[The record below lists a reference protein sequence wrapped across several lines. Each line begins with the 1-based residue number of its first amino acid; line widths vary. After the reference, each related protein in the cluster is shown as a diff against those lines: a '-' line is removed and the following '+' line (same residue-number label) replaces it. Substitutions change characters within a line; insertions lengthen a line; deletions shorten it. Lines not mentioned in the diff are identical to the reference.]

1 MPALISG
8 KTLGMHRIVSMRR
21 TIVAAGVIGAIAVAA
36 AAYAALSGDGGSDP
50 TYRTAKVERGSVV
63 KSVTASGKLNA
74 VTTVMVGSQISGRV
88 SELLADFNSEVVAD
102 QVIARIDPTTFEAKV
117 REAKADL
124 DVARAQVVSQQAAVI
139 QARANVQ
146 NARATIASTEADLLK
161 AQINLK
167 DMEQDLRRKRDLKS
181 SGAVALSAIDKSEA
195 TYNTAGAQVSSA
207 RALIAAQQSMI
218 GAREAAL
225 VQAEAEVGRAEA
237 QVEQKAAALY
247 TANVSLDNTFIR
259 SPVDGVV
266 IGRNVDVGTVVAAS
280 LSSPTLF
287 SIARDLRSMQVE
299 TSIDEADI
307 GQIQPGQAAVFT
319 VDSFLGQEFHGHVVQ
334 VRMQPLEQQSVITY
348 TVVISAD
355 NPEMRLLPGMTANV
369 EIRVSDRANV
379 LKVPSA
385 ALRFRPPDVNG
396 APAASAGQGNAQAA
410 RDPAQQREQ
419 FDRLAEQLGLDDEQ
433 KRKVSEINAEM
444 QKQARVQRQASKG
457 EGKGGAPKGD
467 GPGQGSGAA
476 SSVPRNAV
484 AAMREQTDKRIMEIL
499 RPDQQQKFH
508 ALLNDRRDNPSTPA
522 RVFVLDGGKP
532 KAVPIA
538 IGVADATHTELVRG
552 GLAEGNEIIVG
563 LNRAQKGGA
572 TQAKRGFGF

>member
-1 MPALISG
+1 
-8 KTLGMHRIVSMRR
+8 MRR
-21 TIVAAGVIGAIAVAA
+21 TVVAAGVVGAIAVAC
-36 AAYAALSGDGGSDP
+36 AAYAALTGDGGSDP

-181 SGAVALSAIDKSEA
+181 SGAVALSAIDKAEA
-195 TYNTAGAQVSSA
+195 TYNTAVAQVSSA
-207 RALIAAQQSMI
+207 RALISAQLSMI

-225 VQAEAEVGRAEA
+225 VQAEAEVGHAEA
-237 QVEQKAAALY
+237 QTEQKAAVLY

-259 SPVDGVV
+259 SPVEGVV

-307 GQIQPGQAAVFT
+307 GQIQPGQNAIFT

-355 NPEMRLLPGMTANV
+355 NPELRLLPGMTANV

-385 ALRFRPPDVNG
+385 ALRFRPPDGTG
-396 APAASAGQGNAQAA
+396 APAASGGPGNAQAA

-419 FDRLAEQLGLDDEQ
+419 FDRFAEQLGLDEDQ
-433 KRKVSEINAEM
+433 KRKVSEINAET
-444 QKQARVQRQASKG
+444 QKQARAQRQSAKGEATKG
-457 EGKGGAPKGD
+457 EGKGGGPKGE
-467 GPGQGSGAA
+467 GQGEASGAQ
-476 SSVPRNAV
+476 RNAV
-484 AAMREQTDKRIMEIL
+484 AAIREQTDKRIMEIL

-508 ALLNDRRDNPSTPA
+508 ALLIERRDNPSTPA
-522 RVFVLDGGKP
+522 RVWVLDGGKP

-552 GLAEGNEIIVG
+552 GLAEGHEIIIG
-563 LNRAQKGGA
+563 LNRAPKGSGG
-572 TQAKRGFGF
+572 QPKRGFGF

>member
-1 MPALISG
+1 MQWIL
-8 KTLGMHRIVSMRR
+8 SMRR
-21 TIVAAGVIGAIAVAA
+21 SYVAAGAIAAVALAA

-50 TYRTAKVERGSVV
+50 KYRTAKVERGSVV

-88 SELLADFNSEVVAD
+88 SELLADFNSEVRAE

-124 DVARAQVVSQQAAVI
+124 EVARAQVVSQQAAVI

-146 NARATIASTEADLLK
+146 NARATIASIEADLVK

-167 DMEQDLRRKRDLKS
+167 DMELDLKRKRDLKS

-195 TYNTAGAQVSSA
+195 TYNTAIAQVSSA
-207 RALIAAQQSMI
+207 RAQILAQQSMI

-225 VQAEAEVGRAEA
+225 VQAEADVGHA
-237 QVEQKAAALY
+237 QAQAEQKTAVLY

-299 TSIDEADI
+299 ASIDEADI
-307 GQIQPGQAAVFT
+307 GQIQPGQSAVFT
-319 VDSFLGQEFHGHVVQ
+319 VDSFLGQEFQGRVVQ
-334 VRMQPLEQQSVITY
+334 VRKQPLEQQSVITY

-355 NPEMRLLPGMTANV
+355 NPDLRLLPGMTANV

-385 ALRFRPPDVNG
+385 ALRFRPPDDG
-396 APAASAGQGNAQAA
+396 GSPAAASGAQGNSQTG
-410 RDPAQQREQ
+410 RDPEQQREQ
-419 FDRLAEQLGLDDEQ
+419 FNRFAEQLGLDDDQ
-433 KRKVSEINAEM
+433 KRKVSEINAEI
-444 QKQARVQRQASKG
+444 QKQARAQRQAAKGDAAKGGSQGGPKG
-457 EGKGGAPKGD
+457 EP
-467 GPGQGSGAA
+467 QGEVSGAR
-476 SSVPRNAV
+476 RNAM
-484 AAMREQTDKRIMEIL
+484 AEMREQTDKRIMEIL

-508 ALLNDRRDNPSTPA
+508 ALLMERRENPSSPG
-522 RVFVLDGGKP
+522 RVWVLDGGKP
-532 KAVPIA
+532 KAISIA
-538 IGVADATHTELVRG
+538 VGVADTTHTELVRG
-552 GLAEGNEIIVG
+552 GLAEGQEVIVG
-563 LNRAQKGGA
+563 FNRGQKGSG
-572 TQAKRGFGF
+572 TQPQRRFGF

>member
-1 MPALISG
+1 
-8 KTLGMHRIVSMRR
+8 MRR
-21 TIVAAGVIGAIAVAA
+21 TVVAAGVVGAIAVAA
-36 AAYAALSGDGGSDP
+36 AAYGALSGDGGSDP

-88 SELLADFNSEVVAD
+88 SELLADFNSAVTAD

-181 SGAVALSAIDKSEA
+181 SGAVALSAIDKAEA
-195 TYNTAGAQVSSA
+195 TYNTAVAQVSSA

-225 VQAEAEVGRAEA
+225 VQAEAEVGHAEA
-237 QVEQKAAALY
+237 QAVQKAAVLY

-307 GQIQPGQAAVFT
+307 GQIQPGQNAIFT

-355 NPEMRLLPGMTANV
+355 NPELRLLPGMTANV

-385 ALRFRPPDVNG
+385 ALRFRPPDNNG
-396 APAASAGQGNAQAA
+396 APAASGPGNAQPA

-419 FDRLAEQLGLDDEQ
+419 FDRFAEQLGLDEDQ
-433 KRKVSEINAEM
+433 KRKVSEINAET
-444 QKQARVQRQASKG
+444 QKQARAQRRSAKSETSKGDGAKGGPKG
-457 EGKGGAPKGD
+457 EGQ
-467 GPGQGSGAA
+467 GQGQGEVSGAQ
-476 SSVPRNAV
+476 RNAV
-484 AAMREQTDKRIMEIL
+484 AAIREQTDKRIMEIL

-508 ALLNDRRDNPSTPA
+508 ALLIERRDNPSTPA
-522 RVFVLDGGKP
+522 RVWVLDGGKP

-552 GLAEGNEIIVG
+552 NLPEGQEIIVG
-563 LNRAQKGGA
+563 LSRASKGSA

>member
-1 MPALISG
+1 MPVSISG
-8 KTLGMHRIVSMRR
+8 KTLGMHRISNMRR
-21 TIVAAGVIGAIAVAA
+21 TVVAMGIVAAIAVAA
-36 AAYAALSGDGGSDP
+36 AAYAALNGEDRGDP
-50 TYRTAKVERGSVV
+50 AYRIAKVERGSVV

-88 SELLADFNSEVVAD
+88 SELLADFNSEVVAN

-124 DVARAQVVSQQAAVI
+124 EVARAQVVSQQAAVI

-146 NARATIASTEADLLK
+146 NARATIASTEADLVK

-167 DMEQDLRRKRDLKS
+167 DMDLDLKRKRDLKS
-181 SGAVALSAIDKSEA
+181 SGAVAISALDKAEA
-195 TYNTAGAQVSSA
+195 SYNTAVAQVASA
-207 RALIAAQQSMI
+207 RAQILAQQSMI

-237 QVEQKAAALY
+237 QVEQKAAVLY

-307 GQIQPGQAAVFT
+307 GQIQPGQMAIFT
-319 VDSFLGQEFHGHVVQ
+319 VDSFLGQEFHGNVVQ

-348 TVVISAD
+348 TVVISAE

-369 EIRVSDRANV
+369 EIRVSDRPNV
-379 LKVPSA
+379 LKLPSA
-385 ALRFRPPDVNG
+385 ALRFRPPDNGG
-396 APAASAGQGNAQAA
+396 APAASGGQGNAQAP

-419 FDRLAEQLGLDDEQ
+419 FERFAEQLGLDEEQ
-433 KRKVSEINAEM
+433 KRKVREINAET
-444 QKQARVQRQASKG
+444 QKQARAQRQAAKGESKG
-457 EGKGGAPKGD
+457 GPQGAPKGD
-467 GPGQGSGAA
+467 GAGDGASG
-476 SSVPRNAV
+476 PQRD
-484 AAMREQTDKRIMEIL
+484 AMSAIREQTDKRIMEIL
-499 RPDQQQKFH
+499 RPDQQQKFQ
-508 ALLNDRRDNPSTPA
+508 ALLLERRENPSTPA
-522 RVFVLDGGKP
+522 RVWVLEGGKL
-532 KAVPIA
+532 KAVSIF
-538 IGVADATHTELVRG
+538 IGVADTTHTELVRG
-552 GLAEGNEIIVG
+552 NLTEGNEIIIG
-563 LNRAQKGGA
+563 LNRAQKGSGS
-572 TQAKRGFGF
+572 QPQRRFGF

>member
-1 MPALISG
+1 MQWIL
-8 KTLGMHRIVSMRR
+8 SMRR
-21 TIVAAGVIGAIAVAA
+21 SFVAAGAIAAVALAA

-50 TYRTAKVERGSVV
+50 IYRTAKVERGSVV

-88 SELLADFNSEVVAD
+88 SELLADFNSEVRAE

-124 DVARAQVVSQQAAVI
+124 EVARAQVVSQQAAVI

-167 DMEQDLRRKRDLKS
+167 DMELDLKRKRDLKS

-195 TYNTAGAQVSSA
+195 TYNTAVAQVSSA
-207 RALIAAQQSMI
+207 RAQILAQQSMI

-225 VQAEAEVGRAEA
+225 VQAEAEVGHA
-237 QVEQKAAALY
+237 QAQAEQKTAVLY

-266 IGRNVDVGTVVAAS
+266 IGRSVDVGTVVAAS

-287 SIARDLRSMQVE
+287 SIARDLRKMQVE
-299 TSIDEADI
+299 ASIDEADI
-307 GQIQPGQAAVFT
+307 GQIQPGQSAVFT
-319 VDSFLGQEFHGHVVQ
+319 VDSFLGQEFQGRVVQ
-334 VRMQPLEQQSVITY
+334 VRKQPLEQQSVITY

-355 NPEMRLLPGMTANV
+355 NPDLRLLPGMTANV

-385 ALRFRPPDVNG
+385 ALRFRPPDDGV
-396 APAASAGQGNAQAA
+396 ALAAASGAQGNSQPG
-410 RDPAQQREQ
+410 RDPEQQREQ
-419 FDRLAEQLGLDDEQ
+419 FDRFAEQLGLDDDQ
-433 KRKVSEINAEM
+433 KRKLSEINAEV
-444 QKQARVQRQASKG
+444 QKQARAQRQAAKG
-457 EGKGGAPKGD
+457 DAAKGGPPGAPQGAPKGEPK
-467 GPGQGSGAA
+467 GEVSGAR
-476 SSVPRNAV
+476 RNAM
-484 AAMREQTDKRIMEIL
+484 AEIREQTDKRIMEIL
-499 RPDQQQKFH
+499 RPEQQQKFH
-508 ALLNDRRDNPSTPA
+508 ALLLERRENPSTPG
-522 RVFVLDGGKP
+522 RVWVLDGGKP
-532 KAVPIA
+532 KAISIA
-538 IGVADATHTELVRG
+538 VGVADTTHAELVRG
-552 GLAEGNEIIVG
+552 GLAEGQEVIVG
-563 LNRAQKGGA
+563 FNRGQKGSG
-572 TQAKRGFGF
+572 TQPQRRFGF